1 MVASHLNA
9 LPRADATKAL
19 QRCCAS
25 RRWVE
30 RMLAGLPYASDA
42 SLHEAAER
50 EWWGLERADWLE
62 AFAAHARIGDRSGD
76 DWSRREQSGVSDA
89 AAAIRRA
96 LETGNRDYETRFGHV
111 YLVSATG
118 RGAGDLLSD
127 LRRRL
132 ANDPAQELRIAAG
145 EQAKITALR
154 LEKLVTT

>member
-1 MVASHLNA
+1 MAAHLNA
-9 LPRADATKAL
+9 LPRHEAEIAL
-19 QRCCAS
+19 HRCCGS

-42 SLHEAAER
+42 SLHEVAER
-50 EWWGLERADWLE
+50 EWWGLERDDWLE
-62 AFAAHARIGDRSGD
+62 AFAAHPRIGDRPGD

-89 AAAIRRA
+89 VVAIRRA
-96 LETGNRDYETRFGHV
+96 LEAGNRDYETRFGHI
-111 YLVSATG
+111 YLVCAAG
-118 RGAGDLLSD
+118 RDAADLLSD

-154 LEKLVTT
+154 LEKLVTA